1 MEKFAKNAAGLDI
14 GAKDV
19 FVALED
25 GTVNSFKTFTQ
36 GFKHLA
42 RYLLDNQVQTVA
54 MEATGV
60 YWVVLYDVL
69 VEADLDVWLV
79 DGRQTKQV
87 PGRKTDVKD
96 CQWIQQ
102 LHSYGLLNRCYVAT
116 GAIKELR
123 SYQRQ
128 REDHIRNSSMH
139 IQHIQKALT
148 EMNIRLTEVISQ
160 VHGKSGM
167 SIIKAILDGERDR
180 HKLLDLCDKRIKENK
195 SDDVLKAL
203 EGYYT
208 NEGLFK
214 LRQAY
219 EAYEFYKQQIQ
230 ECDEQSKKMLE
241 QISADNE
248 LPSDADL
255 KNRKPIRHNKP
266 EIDGLAEYML
276 KIFDGNDATQLSGLT
291 DYSWL
296 QLLSELGTDLSRWP
310 TEKHFTSWLGLAP
323 GQNNSGKKKKNA
335 KKGNPKVGLIFR
347 EIAQS
352 IINSKYLAWG
362 SFARRLKARKGPS
375 VAIKALARKIAEQ
388 YWRLMVK
395 GGKFVEQGVKKYQEQ
410 LQLQKEKAL
419 TKLASEL
426 GMKVE
431 PAKD

>member
-1 MEKFAKNAAGLDI
+1 MEKFRKNAAGLDI
-14 GAKDV
+14 GAQDV
-19 FVALED
+19 YVGLEN
-25 GTVNSFKTFTQ
+25 GEVQSFKTFTED
-36 GFKHLA
+36 FKNLTS
-42 RYLLDNQVQTVA
+42 YLIENNVETIA

-69 VEADLDVWLV
+69 VEAGLDVWLV

-116 GAIKELR
+116 GDIKELR
-123 SYQRQ
+123 GYQRL

-139 IQHIQKALT
+139 VQHMQKALT
-148 EMNIRLTEVISQ
+148 EMNIRLKEVISQ
-160 VHGKSGM
+160 IHGRSGM
-167 SIIKAILDGERDR
+167 RIIKAILDGERDR
-180 HKLLDLCDKRIKENK
+180 FNLLELCDRRIKEHKADN
-195 SDDVLKAL
+195 VLKAL

-219 EAYEFYKQQIQ
+219 ETYEFYKQQIH
-230 ECDEQSKKMLE
+230 ECDKQIEIVLERISKD
-241 QISADNE
+241 SE
-248 LPSDADL
+248 LPPDTDS
-255 KNRKPIRHNKP
+255 KNRKDVRHNKP
-266 EIDGLAEYML
+266 QISGLGDHL
-276 KIFDGNDATQLSGLT
+276 LRIFGGQDATKLSGIT

-296 QLLSELGTDLSRWP
+296 KLLSELGTDLNRWP

-335 KKGNPKVGLIFR
+335 KKGSPKVGLIFR

-352 IINSKYLAWG
+352 ILNSKHLAWG
-362 SFARRLKARKGPS
+362 SFARRLRGRKGP
-375 VAIKALARKIAEQ
+375 AIAVKALARKIAEQ

-395 GGKFVEQGVKKYQEQ
+395 GGDFVEQGVEKYQEQ
-410 LQLQKEKAL
+410 LQIQKEKRL
-419 TKLASEL
+419 NKLANEL

-431 PAKD
+431 PAK